1 MKQLCA
7 FMGELEFYFKVA
19 FFCAIIQ
26 QVFYF
31 ILQNIELNFIAEV
44 ALYWLVGSI
53 SFYSIGFLIEK
64 VIKRNAALKVKLTVR
79 VQPIREQVFPT
90 FTAQGILFGEVK
102 AFISAF
108 IVLFLA
114 PEVHR
119 GNNFLLNFAWFLMQI
134 AVADFLFYIAHY
146 SLHKNRFLRKQ
157 HLKHHEFQDTS
168 SFVAGHKTLFEYIM
182 VTFCDLLPV
191 FIFGYDI
198 TQLCAWTIVGNA
210 YNLEGHSS
218 LSLFFVPSDFHDLHH
233 TSFQGNYGIQ
243 GLWDKF
249 FGTLNP
255 SVRRQ
260 GILFPVSFLEKKFMN

>member
-1 MKQLCA
+1 MKQLLA
-7 FMGELEFYFKVA
+7 LMGELEFYFKVA
-19 FFCAIIQ
+19 FFCAIVQ
-26 QVFYF
+26 QFFHF
-31 ILQNIELNFIAEV
+31 ILEAIELNFIAEV
-44 ALYWLVGSI
+44 VLYWLVGSI
-53 SFYSIGFLIEK
+53 SFYSIGFFIEK
-64 VIKRNAALKVKLTVR
+64 VIKRNTALKEKLAIR
-79 VQPIREQVFPT
+79 VQPIREQVFPA
-90 FTAQGILFGEVK
+90 FTIQGILFGEFK
-102 AFISAF
+102 AFTSAF
-108 IVLFLA
+108 IILSLT

-119 GNNFLLNFAWFLMQI
+119 GDNFILNTEWFLMQI
-134 AVADFLFYIAHY
+134 AVADFFFYIAHY
-146 SLHKNRFLRKQ
+146 SLHKNKFLRKQ

-182 VTFCDLLPV
+182 VTVCDLLPV

-243 GLWDKF
+243 GLWDRF
-249 FGTLNP
+249 LGTLNP